1 MASTRDDGS
10 RSMVI
15 HWLGRSK
22 CNPPRP
28 ARNNGVMEHLL
39 VLVDNYGYALLFG
52 LGFLEFIGFP
62 IASTPLIVLAG
73 ALASGGA
80 LHPLAALGSIVLGAL
95 VADTVWYTL
104 ARWRGRRL
112 VERVCGLTS
121 HPRACVFS
129 VTSRLDRF
137 GARYLLAAKLLP
149 GVGHLSAPAA
159 GFAGIRARTFLP
171 LDGAGLTLWA
181 GAYLAA
187 GWMFAPWVIEVVRWI
202 EGATRGAL
210 AAVVVLVA
218 VAGVWRFLKIRRHG
232 ARHAT
237 ATPAPTA
244 PSLVPASEASARP

>member
-1 MASTRDDGS
+1 MRDDDS

-15 HWLGRSK
+15 HWLGRPK
-22 CNPPRP
+22 CNPRRP

-39 VLVDNYGYALLFG
+39 VLVDNYGYPLLFG

-95 VADTVWYTL
+95 VADTAWFTL

-129 VTSRLDRF
+129 VTSRLERF

-159 GFAGIRARTFLP
+159 GFAGIRARIFLP

-187 GWMFAPWVIEVVRWI
+187 GWIFAPWVIEVVRWI
-202 EGATRGAL
+202 EGTARVAI

-218 VAGVWRFLKIRRHG
+218 VAVAWRFIKAGRHR
-232 ARHAT
+232 AAHAS
-237 ATPAPTA
+237 ATPAPA
-244 PSLVPASEASARP
+244 SPFLAPASEAPART